1 MFGGTGGGGARSLY
15 PGCRAEAEPSIA
27 YVKVPGG
34 LHLDD
39 SSDVVTCTTVF
50 LQASLL
56 HFALLTSIASGV
68 LDSCVVRSLD

>member
-1 MFGGTGGGGARSLY
+1 MQEMFGGTGGGGARSLY

-50 LQASLL
+50 LQAS
-56 HFALLTSIASGV
+56 
-68 LDSCVVRSLD
+68 